1 MGSNKTMRKMLLPV
15 VVCLLAL
22 SVSAQDVDHT
32 TGKFH
37 RCPPEGKRK
46 SAKGFYDPTLNELKN
61 RDIAPTRT
69 ETRTLTEILANKP
82 KSVVNAGKHARSVWS
97 DKATEAVADWE
108 ATGATVE
115 GRLIAIRNQGPES
128 CNCYSSD
135 FVDIHLWIAT
145 KASASAKPTR
155 SVVIEISPR
164 NSNLQALHDQLV
176 QLAKKG
182 TRIRVTGWMMWDEE
196 HGSEVGKSRGTLWE
210 IHPVHKIEVFQNGK
224 WTDIQK

>member
-61 RDIAPTRT
+61 RDIAPTR
-69 ETRTLTEILANKP
+69 
-82 KSVVNAGKHARSVWS
+82 KHARSVWS